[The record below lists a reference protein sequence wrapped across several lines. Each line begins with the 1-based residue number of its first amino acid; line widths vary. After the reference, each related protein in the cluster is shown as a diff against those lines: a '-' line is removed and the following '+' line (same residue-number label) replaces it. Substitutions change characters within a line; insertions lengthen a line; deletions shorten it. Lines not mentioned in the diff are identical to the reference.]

1 MADCDKCFDRNR
13 NNDGVVLIE
22 ELREPFENYSAG
34 NFGDGDSNYTDNYLK
49 AINAIYHQSDNLYGG
64 YYSSGDED
72 DNEYWD
78 DERDIVEHFRPQVDF
93 AVQND
98 LFNSGDYV
106 DYYHNLFDNV

>member
-1 MADCDKCFDRNR
+1 MAGCDKCFDRHR

-49 AINAIYHQSDNLYGG
+49 ALNAIYHQNNNL
-64 YYSSGDED
+64 YYSSDED
-72 DNEYWD
+72 SDSDEYWD
-78 DERDIVEHFRPQVDF
+78 DESDVVEHFQPQVDF
-93 AVQND
+93 AVQNG

-106 DYYHNLFDNV
+106 DYYHNLYNNV